1 MFAARAL
8 TSTPIAA
15 CAAVAAWRARIQAH
29 PDARKAAPIKRADP
43 GAV

>member
-8 TSTPIAA
+8 AASFIAA
-15 CAAVAAWRARIQAH
+15 CAAVAAW